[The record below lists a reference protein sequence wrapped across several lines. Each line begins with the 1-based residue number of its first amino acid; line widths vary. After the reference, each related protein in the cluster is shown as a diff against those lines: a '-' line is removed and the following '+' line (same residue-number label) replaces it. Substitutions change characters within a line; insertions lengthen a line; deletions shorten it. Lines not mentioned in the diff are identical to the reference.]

1 MDNPTAAALLK
12 AARDRSRITQDQMAQ
27 LAGTSQSA
35 IAAYEA
41 GDREPSVPVLQRM
54 LGATGHRLVLNIEPD
69 AALYRLAELATD
81 ISRTDNSQTETR
93 LRLVFEFLRGA
104 QDDEVPA
111 ALLTAVEPESTGD
124 DRFDA
129 LLGAIAEDLCVH
141 NGVVPP
147 TWALEDSR
155 FLHNAWWVSTLPS
168 ARARALVHT
177 PASFRRRGV
186 MIDRSDLV
194 SI

>member
-1 MDNPTAAALLK
+1 MENPTAAELLK
-12 AARDRSRITQDQMAQ
+12 AARDRARLTQEQMAK

-41 GDREPSVPVLQRM
+41 GDREPSVPGLKRM
-54 LGATGHRLVLNIEPD
+54 LGATGHLLVPNIEPD
-69 AALYRLAELATD
+69 APLYRIADLATD
-81 ISRTDNSQTETR
+81 ISQPGITHTESR

-111 ALLTAVEPESTGD
+111 ALLTAVKPDSTGD

-155 FLHNAWWVSTLPS
+155 FLTNAWWVSTLPS